1 MHSLGGAGVKAS
13 WSQKPG
19 LAFQSISS
27 VELELSSWSAYHPM
41 KINETIH
48 NIPYG
53 CSLRQFKNSGT
64 LLYFI
69 SWRKIKCVVVAI
81 MNICV

>member
-1 MHSLGGAGVKAS
+1 MHSLDGAGVKAP

-19 LAFQSISS
+19 LTFQSMSS
-27 VELELSSWSAYHPM
+27 VKLELLSWGTYHPM
-41 KINETIH
+41 KINGTMH

-69 SWRKIKCVVVAI
+69 SWRKIYE
-81 MNICV
+81 